1 MRHCGHQPMSRR
13 YGSARRAAPPGDAGR
28 DYPLAWES
36 LHNLLRRRR
45 RRSAQWTTTWSGP
58 GESNALE
65 LDPTLPSNELIRR
78 VLRAG

>member
-1 MRHCGHQPMSRR
+1 MSRR

-45 RRSAQWTTTWSGP
+45 RGSASADHDLERP
-58 GESNALE
+58 GRVHALE